1 MKMQKRILSALL
13 TASLLGTCV
22 MGCSSGGKDDGENS
36 ESGKRFEGVT
46 LRFAPIWGTDPDHE
60 VGRTMLEEFCEET
73 GLTIEL
79 EEIAGDEMKNKISV
93 DAAADNLPDVWQY
106 WPGCVCKD
114 LADADLLADC
124 SEYLEKSEVIKK
136 DHFGD
141 AALAPCTFDKE
152 ILALPR
158 MGATGVFLVN
168 KEIFKENELEAP
180 KTWDELIEVSKVL
193 REKGITPLNVG
204 SKLGNPSH
212 FFYNEIVCQFEEGVQ
227 DVNNLLDSSKTTF
240 KTDAMQYAADKIE
253 EMVKAGCFA
262 DDVLGSTGDW
272 SPSSAYYD
280 EGYSAMCYTFSWQF
294 ASLSDETIEK
304 SEIIK
309 IPQIAE
315 TDREDNH
322 MQGTTNDC
330 WCISKKAWEDTAKQ
344 EAITALMDFL
354 MWDYTK
360 EIAQKGYIITVDAE
374 IDKTI
379 DYEALDSKLM
389 SQVLQW
395 RSDNNIEADPMI
407 WQSLPNLAIQ
417 TDYCNALDEL
427 WAGTITGN
435 EFIDK
440 CEASVESNL

>member
-1 MKMQKRILSALL
+1 MKMKKRILSALL
-13 TASLLGTCV
+13 TTVILGTCV
-22 MGCSSGGKDDGENS
+22 MGCSSDSGDSGEKS

-46 LRFAPIWGTDPDHE
+46 LRFAPNWGTDPDHE
-60 VGRTMLEEFCEET
+60 IGRKMLQEFCDET
-73 GLTIEL
+73 GLNIEL

-114 LADADLLADC
+114 LADAGLLADC
-124 SEYLEKSEVIKK
+124 SEYLEKSEVIAK
-136 DHFGD
+136 DHFND
-141 AALAPCTFDKE
+141 TVLAPCTFDGK
-152 ILALPR
+152 LLVLPR
-158 MGATGVFLVN
+158 MGASGVLMIN
-168 KEIFKENELEAP
+168 KEIFKKYDLEAP
-180 KTWDELIEVSKVL
+180 KTWDDLMEVSKVL
-193 REKGITPLNVG
+193 RENGITPLNVG

-212 FFYNEIVCQFEEGVQ
+212 FFYNELVCQFEEGVQ
-227 DVNNLLDSSKTTF
+227 DVNNLLDTSKTTF
-240 KTDAMQYAADKIE
+240 KTDAMEYAANKIE

-272 SPSSAYYD
+272 APSCAYYD
-280 EGYSAMCYTFSWQF
+280 EGYAAMCYTFSWQF
-294 ASLSDETIEK
+294 ASFSDETLEK

-330 WCISKKAWEDTAKQ
+330 WCISKKAWEDTEKQ
-344 EAITALMDFL
+344 EAITALVDFL

-360 EIAQKGYIITVDAE
+360 ETAQGGYIITVDSE
-374 IDKTI
+374 LDKLI

-389 SQVLQW
+389 TDVLKW
-395 RSDNNIEADPMI
+395 RTENNIEADPMI

-427 WAGTITGN
+427 WAGTITGA
-435 EFIDK
+435 EFIEK
-440 CEASVESNL
+440 CEASINDNL

>member
-212 FFYNEIVCQFEEGVQ
+212 FFYNEIVCQFEE
-227 DVNNLLDSSKTTF
+227 
-240 KTDAMQYAADKIE
+240 
-253 EMVKAGCFA
+253 
-262 DDVLGSTGDW
+262 
-272 SPSSAYYD
+272 
-280 EGYSAMCYTFSWQF
+280 
-294 ASLSDETIEK
+294 
-304 SEIIK
+304 EIVR
-309 IPQIAE
+309 A
-315 TDREDNH
+315 H
-322 MQGTTNDC
+322 
-330 WCISKKAWEDTAKQ
+330 
-344 EAITALMDFL
+344 
-354 MWDYTK
+354 
-360 EIAQKGYIITVDAE
+360 V
-374 IDKTI
+374 
-379 DYEALDSKLM
+379 
-389 SQVLQW
+389 
-395 RSDNNIEADPMI
+395 
-407 WQSLPNLAIQ
+407 
-417 TDYCNALDEL
+417 
-427 WAGTITGN
+427 
-435 EFIDK
+435 
-440 CEASVESNL
+440 